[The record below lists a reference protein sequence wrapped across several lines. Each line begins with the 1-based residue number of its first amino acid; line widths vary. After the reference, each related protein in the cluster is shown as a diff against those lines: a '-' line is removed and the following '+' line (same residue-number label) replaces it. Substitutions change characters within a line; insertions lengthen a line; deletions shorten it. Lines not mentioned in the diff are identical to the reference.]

1 MATIQLEP
9 GSTYTD
15 QVPGTIASMRRPLFP
30 AIRWGAVLAGVAVGI
45 SVQLVLTLLGIATGL
60 SATDITQGESIGP
73 GPLLWAGLS
82 MLIAAFVGAYVA
94 ARMTGL
100 KRKVDGV
107 LHGVVSWAVTTLLF
121 AMLATS
127 AGSSLL
133 SGVFGNMSAAT
144 ANAGANVGGIS
155 GSTSSGIAGML
166 RNQIGGNVSA
176 STMQTLQ
183 QYIQAGR
190 RDDAIRYMVNTM
202 GVDQS
207 RASTIVDQALIFSGS
222 PEQASPQGRALANR
236 ATGAAGALAWT
247 VFAAVALSLA
257 LGIVGGALGAVGARR
272 TTWTDHS
279 AGKVASGNRV

>member
-9 GSTYTD
+9 GSSYTD
-15 QVPGTIASMRRPLFP
+15 QAPGTSSSMRRPLFP

-45 SVQLVLTLLGIATGL
+45 SVQLVLTLFGIATGL
-60 SATDITQGESIGP
+60 SATDITQGESVGP
-73 GPLLWAGLS
+73 GPLLWAGFS

-133 SGVFGNMSAAT
+133 SGVFSNMNAAT
-144 ANAGANVGGIS
+144 VNAGANIGGVS
-155 GSTSSGIAGML
+155 GSGSSGIAGML
-166 RNQIGGNVSA
+166 RNQIGGNISA
-176 STMQTLQ
+176 AAMQALQ
-183 QYIQAGR
+183 QYILAGR
-190 RDDAIRYMVNTM
+190 RDEAIRYMVNTM

-207 RASTIVDQALIFSGS
+207 RASAIVDQALILSGS
-222 PEQASPQGRALANR
+222 PEQASPQGRAAANR
-236 ATGAAGALAWT
+236 ALGAASAAAWT

-257 LGIVGGALGAVGARR
+257 LGIAGGALGAVGARR
-272 TTWTDHS
+272 TTWTDTS
-279 AGKVASGNRV
+279 AGKAASASRV